1 MDLDEEEREC
11 FGNLLG
17 KRPLAL
23 GMESPNKYP
32 HPSGKGVPLQ
42 GGSRQRPLPPQRGSR
57 QTAPSQG
64 SRTKEEHRGKSG
76 TSSDQLLHKVA
87 KALIVQSDYLSRLQS
102 DHTVIF
108 TFRNGDGAATPR
120 SDGQLAG
127 PAQQGQGHQVPQADP
142 TPVRDVGNHHQG
154 YHIRRRQECSGQ
166 SAGNG
171 LGDQRPGVQLP
182 RLERRGATA
191 RPSTRGD
198 ADAGPGSGRRQ
209 EAQNPFERA
218 RTHHQ
223 VLSVPQCP
231 TELGLGNSDVHLGA
245 FATDSGSGRGH
256 GHFQEVVR
264 IISPSASITS
274 SQAGPPRAVA
284 VDQGDSGG
292 GGLVVG
298 QGLTSSGVP
307 VIPRSLA
314 TVVLHNPGNHCYL
327 NSTVYLLAYA
337 CCLHAPHGPPRGA
350 TKLECAIHSV
360 LAHPGEDAPHGKQL
374 IADLP
379 AWRSLLADWQNLHQ
393 QQDSMELMHHLLERN
408 PLPFAHCQWEARPV
422 PGTAAARRP
431 LIRGTAYVSVPLP
444 RSAHATLQDCV
455 VRWHEQKIPH
465 GLLGAPPVLFVHL
478 ARYANIARGKN
489 PIRLPCKAMQKVS
502 FPVFRGTDHDVAW
515 TSYTLVAGV
524 MHLGP
529 QPQSGHYRSF
539 LAHPG
544 SCLDSCPQASTSC
557 SSEPQLMPA
566 GDRGSS
572 APSGRPSA
580 PLGSRQYT
588 WWCTDDGKA
597 AEVCHPT
604 YYRTISEN
612 CDVLCF
618 CLTEH
623 LNTC

>member
-1 MDLDEEEREC
+1 M
-11 FGNLLG
+11 
-17 KRPLAL
+17 
-23 GMESPNKYP
+23 
-32 HPSGKGVPLQ
+32 
-42 GGSRQRPLPPQRGSR
+42 
-57 QTAPSQG
+57 
-64 SRTKEEHRGKSG
+64 
-76 TSSDQLLHKVA
+76 A

-108 TFRNGDGAATPR
+108 TFRNGDGPQLMVPLLHEVTANWRDQR
-120 SDGQLAG
+120 SKGKVTKSLKQTLIQYVTSEIITRVTTFADDKN
-127 PAQQGQGHQVPQADP
+127 AQAKAQEMGWVTSDLEYNYLDWSTEEQRLVP
-142 TPVRDVGNHHQG
+142 
-154 YHIRRRQECSGQ
+154 RQEGTLTQ
-166 SAGNG
+166 
-171 LGDQRPGVQLP
+171 VQVL
-182 RLERRGATA
+182 
-191 RPSTRGD
+191 
-198 ADAGPGSGRRQ
+198 ADARRLKALLKEQ
-209 EAQNPFERA
+209 ELIIKFSAARNAQP
-218 RTHHQ
+218 
-223 VLSVPQCP
+223 
-231 TELGLGNSDVHLGA
+231 NSASETATFHLGA
-245 FATDSGSGRGH
+245 LATDPSGGRGH
-256 GHFQEVVR
+256 GDLSEVVCL
-264 IISPSASITS
+264 INSSASVTS

-292 GGLVVG
+292 CGLVTG
-298 QGLTSSGVP
+298 RGLTSSCVP
-307 VIPRSLA
+307 AIPQSLA

-337 CCLHAPHGPPRGA
+337 CYLHAPHGPPRGA
-350 TKLECAIHSV
+350 TTLERAVHTV
-360 LAHPGEDAPHGKQL
+360 LAHPGEVTPPGEQL
-374 IADLP
+374 IAELP
-379 AWRSLLADWQNLHQ
+379 VWRSLLADWHNLHQ
-393 QQDSMELMHHLLERN
+393 QQDAMELLHHLLERN
-408 PLPFAHCQWEARPV
+408 PLPFAHCQWEARPI

-431 LIRGTAYVSVPLP
+431 LIRGTAYVAVPLP

-455 VRWHEQKIPH
+455 VQWHEQKIPH
-465 GLLGAPPVLFVHL
+465 GLLGAPPVLFVNL

-502 FPVFRGTDHDVAW
+502 FPVFRGTGHDVAW

-544 SCLDSCPQASTSC
+544 SCLDSWPQVSTSC

-580 PLGSRQYT
+580 PSGSRHYT

-604 YYRTISEN
+604 YYRTLSEN
-612 CDVLCF
+612 CYVLCF